1 MLVNHRFDLQRQDL
15 GITNSSSFV
24 LQYTRIASASKD
36 LDELTEKE
44 NKLLGAWVR
53 GLFEENEGINDE
65 LMATSSP
72 NEFHMVIAT
81 LLDQS
86 LKACQAGFLT
96 MSTLK
101 DGLECMFSFPFY
113 THIKPKLKPC

>member
-1 MLVNHRFDLQRQDL
+1 MRV
-15 GITNSSSFV
+15 
-24 LQYTRIASASKD
+24 ASAAKSF
-36 LDELTEKE
+36 DELTEKE
-44 NKLLGAWVR
+44 SKLLGAWVR

-72 NEFHMVIAT
+72 IEFHMVIAT

-86 LKACQAGFLT
+86 LKACQAGFLA

-101 DGLECMFSFPFY
+101 DGLECKWYCFSFLI
-113 THIKPKLKPC
+113 TLSIAVLPKMMKSSLILESRMDQPPNAT